1 MGLKNTKTFPAREL
15 DINLENDRRI
25 VREFEKELEPFA
37 GKSIVVMTGTPY
49 RRELRGFEL
58 YLHENG
64 IFRYSER
71 YPLGA
76 VVDAEAMH
84 TALSRY
90 EALRRL
96 VDRREWANKQVPS
109 V

>member
-1 MGLKNTKTFPAREL
+1 MLSKNTKTFSARKL

-25 VREFEKELEPFA
+25 VREFEKELNPFE
-37 GKSIVVMTGTPY
+37 GKSLVVMRGTPY
-49 RRELRGFEL
+49 LRELQGFEL

-64 IFRYSER
+64 IFRYSEQ

-90 EALRRL
+90 EALRKL
-96 VDRREWANKQVPS
+96 IDRREWANKQIPS